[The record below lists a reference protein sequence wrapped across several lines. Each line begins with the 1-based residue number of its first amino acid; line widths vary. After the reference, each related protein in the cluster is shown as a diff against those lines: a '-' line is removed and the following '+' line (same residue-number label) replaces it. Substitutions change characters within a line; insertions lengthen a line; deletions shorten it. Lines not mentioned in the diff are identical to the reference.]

1 MPVSTSAIVGT
12 QIHPLSFH
20 SGVEDVVDDAER
32 WGVLALHRERVVNLM
47 RLRGI
52 SNEDAEDSVHDALL
66 QVVAHPALDHSRAG
80 SLLTVVA
87 MRRAYDRQRERG
99 REQRAVRRV
108 GRLAD
113 RLVSPDD
120 VAVDRVEAQALAHFA
135 CRLPRRQR
143 DVLGRRAGG
152 LSLAE
157 IALGLGITSK
167 AAESALTRARV
178 ALRSRHSDR
187 H

>member
-1 MPVSTSAIVGT
+1 MPVSTSAIVGA
-12 QIHPLSFH
+12 QIHSLPFH
-20 SGVEDVVDDAER
+20 SEVEGAAGEAER
-32 WGVLALHRERVVNLM
+32 WGILALHRERVVNLM

-87 MRRAYDRQRERG
+87 MRRAFDRQREHG
-99 REQRAVRRV
+99 RQQRAMRRA

-113 RLVSPDD
+113 DLVSPDD
-120 VAVDRVEAQALAHFA
+120 VALDRIEAQLLAHFVR
-135 CRLPRRQR
+135 RLPGRQR

-178 ALRSRHSDR
+178 TLRREGR
-187 H
+187 KG